1 MSMALPA
8 ALWRNARIVPCT
20 TVATAASVHADAL
33 VTVGE
38 RIEWLGEEA
47 QLAPGLRARCAAVHD
62 LGGRLVTPALID
74 CHTHLVFAG
83 DRAEEFA
90 ERQRGVSYE
99 EIARRGGGILSTVR
113 ATRAAGEA
121 ALLDAAEPRLR
132 ALLRE
137 GVTAIEVKSGYGLT
151 LEDEARMLRV
161 ARELGR
167 RHDVDVRTTYLAAH
181 AVPPEFAGRGA
192 EYLRVLARE
201 WLPELARRGL
211 VDAVDIYCDRG
222 AFSAADARTLFE
234 AARALE
240 LPVKMH
246 AGQFAD
252 VGGIGVAAQFAALSC
267 DHLEVLDAAGAA
279 RMAQAGSVA
288 VLLPVAYYTLGQT
301 QPPPVGLLRA
311 AGVPLAVATDCN
323 PGTSPC
329 ASLLLAMN
337 MACRLF
343 GLAAEE
349 ALAGVTCHAARA
361 LGLAPARGA
370 LEAGADAEFV
380 VWDLAAPHE
389 LSYWT
394 GLNRCRA
401 VIRRGRLARGTL
413 P

>member
-1 MSMALPA
+1 MALPA

-20 TVATAASVHADAL
+20 SVATAVAPTADAL
-33 VTVGE
+33 VTIGD
-38 RIEWLGEEA
+38 RIEWIGAEA
-47 QLAPGLRARCAAVHD
+47 QLPPEIRARCASEHD
-62 LGGRLVTPALID
+62 LAQRLVTPALID

-83 DRAEEFA
+83 DRADEFA

-99 EIARRGGGILSTVR
+99 AIAQRGGGILSTVR
-113 ATRAAGEA
+113 ATRAADEQALLEAAVPRLA
-121 ALLDAAEPRLR
+121 ALLN
-132 ALLRE
+132 E
-137 GVTAIEVKSGYGLT
+137 GVTAIEIKSGYGLT

-167 RHDVDVRTTYLAAH
+167 RHDIDVRTTCLAAH
-181 AVPPEFAGRGA
+181 AVPPEFNGA
-192 EYLRVLARE
+192 SDQYLAVLAGE
-201 WLPELARRGL
+201 WLPELARREL

-222 AFSAADARTLFE
+222 AFSAAHARTLFE
-234 AARALE
+234 AAGALG
-240 LPVKMH
+240 LAVKMH

-252 VGGIGVAAQFAALSC
+252 VGGVEVAAQFSALSC
-267 DHLEVLDAAGAA
+267 DHLEVLSATDAA
-279 RMAQAGSVA
+279 RMARAGSVA
-288 VLLPVAYYTLGQT
+288 VLLPVAYYTLGQA
-301 QPPPVGLLRA
+301 QPPPVDLLRS

-329 ASLLLAMN
+329 TSLLLAMN

-343 GLAAEE
+343 GLRPEE
-349 ALAGVTCHAARA
+349 ALAGATCHAASA

-370 LEAGADAEFV
+370 LAPGAAAEFV
-380 VWDLAAPHE
+380 VWDYAAPHE

-401 VIRRGRLARGTL
+401 VIRRGQLARGAL

>member
-1 MSMALPA
+1 MPA
-8 ALWRNARIVPCT
+8 TLWRNARVVPCT
-20 TVATAASVHADAL
+20 SVADAAEAQADAI
-33 VTVGE
+33 VTEGG
-38 RIEWLGEEA
+38 RIEWVGRESVLPPA
-47 QLAPGLRARCAAVHD
+47 LRARCGVAHD
-62 LGGRLVTPALID
+62 LAGRLVTPGLID

-83 DRAEEFA
+83 DRAAEFA

-113 ATRAAGEA
+113 ATRAASTD
-121 ALLDAAEPRLR
+121 ALLGAARPRLET
-132 ALLRE
+132 LLRE
-137 GVTAIEVKSGYGLT
+137 GVTAIEIKSGYGLT
-151 LEDEARMLRV
+151 LEAEARMLEV

-167 RHDVDVRTTYLAAH
+167 RHAVLVRTTYLAAH
-181 AVPPEFAGRGA
+181 AVPPEFSGRGA
-192 EYLRVLARE
+192 DYVRVLARE

-222 AFSAADARTLFE
+222 AFSAADAVVLFE
-234 AARALE
+234 AAHDLG

-252 VGGIGVAAQFAALSC
+252 VGGVEIAARSAALSC
-267 DHLEVLDAAGAA
+267 DHLEELSAADAA
-279 RMAQAGSVA
+279 RMAEAGTVA

-301 QPPPVGLLRA
+301 KPPPVALLRD
-311 AGVPLAVATDCN
+311 AGVPIAVATDCN

-343 GLAAEE
+343 ALTPEE

-361 LGLAPARGA
+361 LGLAPGRGSLA
-370 LEAGADAEFV
+370 PGATADFV
-380 VWDLAAPHE
+380 AWDLAAPHE

-394 GLNRCRA
+394 GMNRCHA
-401 VIRRGRLARGTL
+401 VVRQGAMQ
-413 P
+413 